1 MACGD
6 SATVQRKTTRRIV
19 SVIDWVRPSL
29 LAYRERQER
38 RGVGMTVHF
47 MCPACG
53 GASIVVPAVCVREAE
68 IACGSCGKV
77 LGTWGEFKERA
88 RTLIRSRVSADE
100 GGSKIIN
107 LDPLPDPESDVLSMQ

>member
-1 MACGD
+1 MAGGD

-88 RTLIRSRVSADE
+88 RMLIRSRISADE
-100 GGSKIIN
+100 CGLKVNQLGSTAG
-107 LDPLPDPESDVLSMQ
+107 SRT

>member
-1 MACGD
+1 
-6 SATVQRKTTRRIV
+6 
-19 SVIDWVRPSL
+19 
-29 LAYRERQER
+29 
-38 RGVGMTVHF
+38 MTVHF

-88 RTLIRSRVSADE
+88 RMLIRSRLSAD
-100 GGSKIIN
+100 GGNSKVLS
-107 LDPLPDPESDVLSMQ
+107 LDPLQDPEPSALRMQ